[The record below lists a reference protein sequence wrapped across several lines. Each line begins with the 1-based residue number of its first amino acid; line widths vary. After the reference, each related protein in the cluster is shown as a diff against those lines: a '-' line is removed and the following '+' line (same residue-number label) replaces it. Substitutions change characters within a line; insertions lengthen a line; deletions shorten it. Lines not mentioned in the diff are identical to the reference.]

1 MYLAVP
7 PGQKTLAWSQMA
19 LDREARKLVNIA
31 NTVAAMHLRDGLTR
45 IKFVEEIRDLV
56 MQTLAVVRK
65 TPTLDAFTQAV
76 LTLRAETAKLLEQDR
91 LIRTRAAQLYAKV
104 EFVKENNKIVGYVIS
119 AVHIVISGITVVGG
133 AMMMSTMTPMGL
145 LAGAILVADGANGIT
160 KEISKLRLGNNSHSE
175 GIVADK
181 AIEVAKYLGF
191 KGETG
196 LAVFNAISLG
206 AGVYGVF
213 GLMRKPEAWRLFRW
227 MPTDFYRKVDTMSR
241 PQLTIKVVN
250 YGLKAQVVFDLLT
263 TSEKSH

>member
-76 LTLRAETAKLLEQDR
+76 LTLRAETANLLEQDR

-104 EFVKENNKIVGYVIS
+104 EFVKENNEIVGYVIS
-119 AVHIVISGITVVGG
+119 AVSVVLAGVEIFTGTVLIGT
-133 AMMMSTMTPMGL
+133 ATPIGVM
-145 LAGAILVADGANGIT
+145 AGAILFADGLNTLSKEYDKNVRHIAGSEGVLANGAMAT
-160 KEISKLRLGNNSHSE
+160 AEFMGFTRASGLGVFKA
-175 GIVADK
+175 VALT
-181 AIEVAKYLGF
+181 A
-191 KGETG
+191 
-196 LAVFNAISLG
+196 NAYS
-206 AGVYGVF
+206 VF
-213 GLMRKPEAWRLFRW
+213 GLIRRPGTWRLFYSL
-227 MPTDFYRKVDTMSR
+227 PSDFYRRVSTMSR
-241 PQLTIKVVN
+241 PALTMKIVG
-250 YGLKAQVVFDLLT
+250 YGLKAKVVFDLLT
-263 TSEKSH
+263 TEFPEN